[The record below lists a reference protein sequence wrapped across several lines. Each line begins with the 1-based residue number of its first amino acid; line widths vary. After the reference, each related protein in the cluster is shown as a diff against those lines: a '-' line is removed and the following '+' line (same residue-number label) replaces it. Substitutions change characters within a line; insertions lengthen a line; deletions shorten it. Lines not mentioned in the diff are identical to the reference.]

1 MQTPAMKQRLANCS
15 VSVTAGA
22 RMGAVAARQ
31 CAVAITVFAA
41 CFVFIFES
49 EAVVTDLGNV
59 AQSQH
64 QIRIRVGAEE
74 SGVDIVN
81 FGTIAGER
89 VGNGQA
95 VSAQTAG
102 VPLSVQAWTPGD
114 TERIVTVTADSS
126 AGMSCITPVSC
137 GNITIPFDTVSWSV
151 GGTQKSGGDGVNGAG
166 LRSGTFSASA
176 VQPIA
181 RFSSDTRL
189 QSTLFFRYANVTVYP
204 AGRYSGRVT
213 FTASMP

>member
-1 MQTPAMKQRLANCS
+1 MQTPAMKQLLANCS
-15 VSVTAGA
+15 VSIPAGV
-22 RMGAVAARQ
+22 RMGIVAARYR
-31 CAVAITVFAA
+31 AVTIILIVASFLLVFQ
-41 CFVFIFES
+41 S
-49 EAVVTDLGNV
+49 EAVVTDLGNI

-64 QIRIRVGAEE
+64 QIRIRIGADQ
-74 SGVDIVN
+74 SGVDTVN
-81 FGTIAGER
+81 FGTIMGER

-95 VSAQTAG
+95 VNAQTAG
-102 VPLSVQAWTPGD
+102 VSLSVQAWTLGD
-114 TERIVTVTADSS
+114 TERVVTVTADSS
-126 AGMSCITPVSC
+126 AGMNCVTPASC

-166 LRSGTFSASA
+166 LRSGTFSTSA

-189 QSTLFFRYANVTVYP
+189 QSTLFFRYANATVYP
-204 AGRYSGRVT
+204 AGTYSGRVT